1 MMINDSATIVTMI
14 TALVV
19 SAIVFMI
26 MIYSHFTRK
35 KDLQMLARCT
45 VLMNSDPEISNLC
58 HEVMKLN
65 RNAYPMLDKDMHEL
79 AHDNPEKIKVILKQ
93 QIKQLQQ
100 EEKGSKP

>member
-1 MMINDSATIVTMI
+1 MINDSATMATMI
-14 TALVV
+14 TGIVITV
-19 SAIVFMI
+19 IVFLI

-45 VLMNSDPEISNLC
+45 VMMNSDPEISSLC
-58 HEVMKLN
+58 HKVMQLN
-65 RNAYPMLDKDMHEL
+65 RNAYPMLDKDMHKL

-100 EEKGSKP
+100 EQKASKP